1 MLTARPTAA
10 ANGLH
15 SVSQKGIRSF
25 RPNAEQAYR
34 GARHAELVRQ
44 GGLYARLYERQFLA
58 GQREPGV
65 ADLVPA
71 GG

>member
-1 MLTARPTAA
+1 MAA
-10 ANGLH
+10 DVILVLDGGRL
-15 SVSQKGIRSF
+15 V
-25 RPNAEQAYR
+25 EQ
-34 GARHAELVRQ
+34 GGHAELVRQ

-58 GQREPGV
+58 GQHEPGV